1 MLSRENPFFAK
12 AIVNRIWGEFFGKGI
27 VDPVDDFRVSNPPS
41 NPELLEWLA
50 ADFVSH
56 GYDLKHLMATIMESA
71 AYQRS
76 SEPNESNLT
85 EHRNFARFMRRRLPA
100 EVLSDA
106 VADLTG
112 VRDEFAGLPS
122 GSRAVQTWNHKLS
135 SEFLDAFGRPN
146 PSLECPCER
155 ERKPT
160 VVQSLHLM
168 NSSGLQAKLASS
180 KGRVAQY
187 FAGQK
192 PPEEI
197 LREVYLH
204 AYSREPTEEEKGS
217 ALAHMLKPEADR
229 KAVIE
234 DLIWALVNTAEFVF
248 NH

>member
-1 MLSRENPFFAK
+1 
-12 AIVNRIWGEFFGKGI
+12 
-27 VDPVDDFRVSNPPS
+27 
-41 NPELLEWLA
+41 
-50 ADFVSH
+50 
-56 GYDLKHLMATIMESA
+56 
-71 AYQRS
+71 
-76 SEPNESNLT
+76 
-85 EHRNFARFMRRRLPA
+85 MRRRLPA

-112 VRDEFAGLPS
+112 VRDEFTGLPP
-122 GSRAVQTWNHKLS
+122 GSRAVQTWNHKLT

-168 NSSGLQAKLASS
+168 NSNGLQAKLASP

-187 FAGQK
+187 LAAKK

-197 LREVYLH
+197 LSDVYLH
-204 AYSREPTEEEKGS
+204 AYSREPREEEKES
-217 ALAHMLKPEADR
+217 ALAHLSKPESDR

-234 DLIWALVNTAEFVF
+234 DLVWALVNTAEFVF